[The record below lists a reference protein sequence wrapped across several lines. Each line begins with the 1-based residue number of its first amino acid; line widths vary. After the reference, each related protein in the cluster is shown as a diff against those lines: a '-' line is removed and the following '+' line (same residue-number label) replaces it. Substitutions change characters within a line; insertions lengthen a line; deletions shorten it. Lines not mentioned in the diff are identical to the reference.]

1 MGHPPGGL
9 AVAILR
15 QTTIGSMMLGM
26 LLVAGH
32 AWPQSALP
40 AELMLPPPQHSLASP
55 TEGLLGFQFGEANG
69 MVPLSTLVHLR
80 GSRVN
85 HLIGHG
91 LVVGLQNTGDT
102 QQTQFTI
109 QFLINSLLHAG
120 VTLPAR
126 INPSNIQVRNLA
138 AAMVTADIP
147 AFARPGSRID
157 VLVSAMGDARSL
169 QGGTLLMTPLLG
181 ADGEVYAVGQ
191 GPITIEGF
199 FASAGGGASARKNF
213 PTAGQIPN
221 GATVERQVANDF
233 AKMRDL
239 ELQIDDPNPTVAVRA
254 ADAIASRFKDA
265 KVTLNDPGTVN
276 VSLPPWMTPV
286 NFAAALDQIRIQP
299 AESDRVVVDER
310 TGTIVVGGRVTVGK
324 AAVSHGNLT
333 VVIEPKLQVSQP
345 GPFSNGT
352 TVVNKTAK
360 ITMNQDQGQFFVV
373 PEAASVEQIAETLNA
388 VGTKPGDVIAIFEGL
403 RAAGALHGQLIVR

>member
-1 MGHPPGGL
+1 MAVLGKIAKYGLMMMG
-9 AVAILR
+9 A
-15 QTTIGSMMLGM
+15 
-26 LLVAGH
+26 LLIASR
-32 AWPQSALP
+32 AWPQTAP
-40 AELMLPPPQHSLASP
+40 AAELMLPPPQHSLTSP
-55 TEGLLGFQFGEANG
+55 GGDLLGFQWGEANG
-69 MVPLSTLVHLR
+69 MIPLSSLVHLR
-80 GSRVN
+80 GNRIN
-85 HLIGHG
+85 HLVGHG

-109 QFLINSLLHAG
+109 QFLINSLKRSG
-120 VTLPAR
+120 VSLPAR
-126 INPSNIQVRNLA
+126 INPSNIQVRNMA
-138 AAMVTADIP
+138 AVMVTADLP
-147 AFARPGSRID
+147 AFARKGSRID

-169 QGGTLLMTPLLG
+169 QGGTLLLTPLTG
-181 ADGEVYAVGQ
+181 VDGQIYAVSE
-191 GPITIEGF
+191 GPVTIEGF
-199 FASAGGGASARKNF
+199 FASASGGASARKNF

-221 GATVERQVANDF
+221 AATVEREVPNDF
-233 AKMRDL
+233 ARMRTL
-239 ELQIDDPNPTVAVRA
+239 ELEIDDPNPTVAVRA

-265 KVTLNDPGTVN
+265 RVVINDPGSVN
-276 VSLPPWMTPV
+276 VGLPPWMTPV

-352 TVVNKTAK
+352 TVANKTAK
-360 ITMNQDQGQFFVV
+360 ITVNQDQGQFFMV